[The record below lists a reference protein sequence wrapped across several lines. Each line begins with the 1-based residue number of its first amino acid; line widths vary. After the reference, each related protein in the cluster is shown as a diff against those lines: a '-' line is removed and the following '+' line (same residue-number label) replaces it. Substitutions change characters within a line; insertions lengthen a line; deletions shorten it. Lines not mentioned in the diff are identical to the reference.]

1 MSYLSYHL
9 YVKMLSKYF
18 SMWWPMSCWAT
29 GGICSNIQPCFVSWK
44 IPPLHTHAIVSYCPI
59 TGLGEMN
66 PFKYLARYGSVS
78 SDPTALLD
86 C

>member
-1 MSYLSYHL
+1 
-9 YVKMLSKYF
+9 MLGHRGDMFEHSAVF
-18 SMWWPMSCWAT
+18 CELENT
-29 GGICSNIQPCFVSWK
+29 
-44 IPPLHTHAIVSYCPI
+44 PLAHTHAIVSYCPI